1 MLGIAV
7 DDDDV
12 ARTVRAAAAAADG
25 AIGRDEFSALVHTL
39 LKGETLTETAA
50 AAAAAASTTA
60 RAIKSAPATP
70 QKHAAIKREA
80 DAAVAAA
87 AAAADESELR
97 ARVAREFVL
106 AESQEHGTMG
116 RVSNS
121 QRAGGGRPHAFSS
134 LTP

>member
-50 AAAAAASTTA
+50 AAAASTAT

-87 AAAADESELR
+87 AAAAGESELR

>member
-50 AAAAAASTTA
+50 AAAASTATT
-60 RAIKSAPATP
+60 RAIKSSPATP

-87 AAAADESELR
+87 AAAAGESELR

>member
-50 AAAAAASTTA
+50 AAAASTAAT
-60 RAIKSAPATP
+60 RAIRSAPATP

-87 AAAADESELR
+87 AAAGESELR

-106 AESQEHGTMG
+106 AESQEHGTMRNG
-116 RVSNS
+116 SDS
-121 QRAGGGRPHAFSS
+121 PRAGGARPHAFS
-134 LTP
+134 

>member
-50 AAAAAASTTA
+50 AAAAAASTAT

-87 AAAADESELR
+87 AAAAGESELR

-106 AESQEHGTMG
+106 AESQEHGTM
-116 RVSNS
+116 RRASDPP
-121 QRAGGGRPHAFSS
+121 RAGGARPHASS
-134 LTP
+134 